1 LFATKVE
8 KMPGARKRSGDPVI
22 ARDRLIGK
30 TRNPHLGDAEKQTR
44 EIAVIADIARDR
56 KNLPRRRGAMQDQS
70 PVYHSEHCV
79 RIGKKISAARRDY
92 NL

>member
-30 TRNPHLGDAEKQTR
+30 NQESS
-44 EIAVIADIARDR
+44 
-56 KNLPRRRGAMQDQS
+56 PRRRGETDK
-70 PVYHSEHCV
+70 
-79 RIGKKISAARRDY
+79 GNRRDRRHRA
-92 NL
+92 